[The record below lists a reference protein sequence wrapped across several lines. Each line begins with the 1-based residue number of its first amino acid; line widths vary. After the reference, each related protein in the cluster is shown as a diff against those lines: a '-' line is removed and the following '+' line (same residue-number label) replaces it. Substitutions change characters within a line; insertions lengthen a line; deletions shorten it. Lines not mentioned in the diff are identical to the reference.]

1 MSKKRKQS
9 AKSVNLTRMNILLST
24 DSNYIPFVKAL
35 LHSLYDNNRDCAISI
50 HLLHSKLGE
59 DDLSDINNTVQLYN
73 GKFYSYKIDIS
84 SFGDTINKQTRL
96 PMETYF
102 RLFCLDY
109 LPKSV
114 KKVLYLDC
122 DIIINGSIKELYNVD
137 ISKLMFAA
145 ADDFHE
151 ALDYPPDS
159 WIRKIID
166 GYLPKTYKY
175 VNAGV
180 LLMNIDRLR
189 QVLTTEEIVSM
200 IEEMGDIIV
209 FHDQDFINYL
219 FYKHI
224 YHIDYKLYNYFP
236 VYGDWEELK
245 YMQPAIIHF
254 GGFFKPWKDNYFEKC
269 ESFIMRH
276 QGRTR
281 QFVSQAKELY
291 DKYAAMAENSNIE
304 KMNSEKSSEE

>member
-1 MSKKRKQS
+1 MAKKRKQS
-9 AKSVNLTRMNILLST
+9 GAATANRLTKMNILLST
-24 DSNYIPFVKAL
+24 DRNYIPIVKAL

-50 HLLHSKLGE
+50 HLLHSELDE
-59 DDLSDINNTVQLYN
+59 DELNDIYKTVQLYD

-84 SFGDTINKQTRL
+84 GFGDTICRPTRL
-96 PMETYF
+96 PMEAYY

-137 ISKLMFAA
+137 LTGLMFAA

-151 ALDYPPDS
+151 VLNYPPDY
-159 WIRKIID
+159 WVCEIID
-166 GYLPKTYKY
+166 QYLPKTHKY
-175 VNAGV
+175 VNSGV
-180 LLMNIDRLR
+180 LLMNIERLR
-189 QVLTTEEIVSM
+189 QIITTEEIISM
-200 IEEMGDIIV
+200 IEELGNVIV
-209 FHDQDFINYL
+209 FHDQDFINFL

-224 YHIDYKLYNYFP
+224 HHVDYRLYNYFP
-236 VYGDWEELK
+236 IYGDWEKLEHGK
-245 YMQPAIIHF
+245 PAIVHYA
-254 GGFFKPWKDNYFEKC
+254 GFFKPWKDEYFEKC

-281 QFVSQAKELY
+281 RFVEQAKELY
-291 DKYAAMAENSNIE
+291 EKYAAMADDADH
-304 KMNSEKSSEE
+304 